1 MAIFKVQHHMKHT
14 TLLLLPIVVVTLAT
28 TVFAQQARESTPPVL
43 IVSGNAQAEATPD
56 EATVRLGFVR
66 QETTAQAAQDQAN
79 RVAQSILSEIAKL
92 GIPAAQIRTSR
103 LTLSPIYAPS
113 PRSDSRDAPRI
124 ASYSASNQVSVEL
137 TNLTQ
142 IGPVIDAGLRAGANQ
157 VDGVLFRLKDDLP
170 VREQALKKAVAEARR
185 KAEVMAEALNVRL
198 LGVQEVSESGSSV
211 MPRGES
217 GGFAMAAAREV
228 APTPVSPGQIEV
240 SVSVMVK
247 YLISGR

>member
-1 MAIFKVQHHMKHT
+1 MKHT
-14 TLLLLPIVVVTLAT
+14 TLLLLPIMATLT
-28 TVFAQQARESTPPVL
+28 TSALAQQPREVTPPVL

-66 QETTAQAAQDQAN
+66 QEPTAQAAQDQVN
-79 RVAQSILSEIAKL
+79 RIAQSILTEIAKL
-92 GIPAAQIRTSR
+92 GIPPAQIRTSR
-103 LTLSPIYAPS
+103 LTLTPIYAPG

-137 TNLTQ
+137 SNLSQ

-157 VDGVLFRLKDDLP
+157 VDGVQFRLKDDLT

-185 KAEVMAEALNVRL
+185 KAETMAEALNVRL
-198 LGVQEVSESGSSV
+198 LGVQEVSESGSSI
-211 MPRGES
+211 MPRGEV
-217 GGFAMAAAREV
+217 GGFAMAAREV

-240 SVSVMVK
+240 NVSVTVK
-247 YLISGR
+247 YLIAGR

>member
-1 MAIFKVQHHMKHT
+1 MRHT
-14 TLLLLPIVVVTLAT
+14 SFLLLPIVATLAT
-28 TVFAQQARESTPPVL
+28 SAFAQQSREPAPPVL
-43 IVSGNAQAEATPD
+43 IVSGNAQVEATPD

-66 QETTAQAAQDQAN
+66 QEPTAQAAQDQAN

-103 LTLSPIYAPS
+103 LTLTPIYAPG

-137 TNLTQ
+137 TNLSQ
-142 IGPVIDAGLRAGANQ
+142 IGPVIDSGLRAGANQ
-157 VDGVLFRLKDDLP
+157 VDGVQFRLKDDLP

-185 KAEVMAEALNVRL
+185 KAETMAEALNVRL
-198 LGVQEVSESGSSV
+198 LGVQEVTESGSSI
-211 MPRGES
+211 MPRGEA
-217 GGFAMAAAREV
+217 GGFAMAAREV

-240 SVSVMVK
+240 NVTVTVK
-247 YLISGR
+247 YLIGGR